1 MLLPSTPKQRQK
13 EGSAWTV
20 CVGLTV
26 IEGAEIG
33 HLVQKALLDE
43 VNCRAS
49 ARMCCAA
56 TMTESCQDWKLV
68 PGVVRT

>member
-1 MLLPSTPKQRQK
+1 MIRTAVSIMLLPSTPKQRQK

-43 VNCRAS
+43 VVGL
-49 ARMCCAA
+49 
-56 TMTESCQDWKLV
+56 Q
-68 PGVVRT
+68 PGCVVL